1 MNNRITKIVADYMDY
16 IEFDVSD
23 VDMSQVKDYGV
34 KWGTLYIVMKD
45 GTQITIVGSDSQG
58 DYKWPVK
65 THLYDD
71 EYNVIEEMQYPIIQG
86 DGSSYMTAKDIEKEI
101 TELTQEGSAY
111 WDKNHINHQKSV
123 DEVLKLREMLNNG

>member
-1 MNNRITKIVADYMDY
+1 MNNRITKIVADYIDY

-23 VDMSQVKDYGV
+23 IDMSQVKEYGI
-34 KWGTLYIVMKD
+34 KWGTLYLVMED
-45 GTQITIVGSDSQG
+45 GTQISREGSDSQG

-86 DGSSYMTAKDIEKEI
+86 DEE
-101 TELTQEGSAY
+101 E
-111 WDKNHINHQKSV
+111 
-123 DEVLKLREMLNNG
+123 

>member
-34 KWGTLYIVMKD
+34 KWGTLYIIMKD

-86 DGSSYMTAKDIEKEI
+86 DEE
-101 TELTQEGSAY
+101 E
-111 WDKNHINHQKSV
+111 
-123 DEVLKLREMLNNG
+123 

>member
-1 MNNRITKIVADYMDY
+1 MIDIPP
-16 IEFDVSD
+16 VS
-23 VDMSQVKDYGV
+23 K
-34 KWGTLYIVMKD
+34 
-45 GTQITIVGSDSQG
+45 
-58 DYKWPVK
+58 
-65 THLYDD
+65 
-71 EYNVIEEMQYPIIQG
+71 VIPFPIIQG